1 MAGPA
6 GGGVI
11 PASAPL
17 TIAAAVERFL
27 ATVDLAPRTV
37 STYRR
42 GLRRFLA
49 SLEAQGLA
57 PATAP
62 VARLSDDH
70 LVAYAAAAVPRGPRR
85 SRSTAARRTLQ
96 TYLAAAR
103 RFYGDLA
110 ARGDAPTL
118 AADTLPARLRAVVG
132 RPVVALPPRVSVR
145 DLERLIAHVRALP
158 PAAPPA
164 RELRRRKLLALVLTL
179 RGTGLRVSEL
189 CALTRAD
196 LDLERGTVTVRPR
209 GRARVGRT
217 VPLDPAAVAALT
229 AYWAARAGDPD
240 AGAAAPAFTGHDA
253 VGQATPAIS
262 PRTVQALL
270 ARLSQEIGLATP
282 VTPHSFRHA
291 LATDLVRHQT
301 REAAVQRRLGHARA
315 ATTRRYVDLVDTE
328 VDDDD

>member
-1 MAGPA
+1 MDEPA
-6 GGGVI
+6 GGGAV
-11 PASAPL
+11 PAGPPI
-17 TIAAAVERFL
+17 TIAAAVERCL

-49 SLEAQGLA
+49 ALEAQGLA
-57 PATAP
+57 PATTP
-62 VARLSDDH
+62 VTALSDDH
-70 LVAYAAAAVPRGPRR
+70 LVAYAAAAVPHGPRR

-96 TYLAAAR
+96 TYLAAIR
-103 RFYGDLA
+103 RFYHDLA
-110 ARGDAPTL
+110 ARGDAPVATG
-118 AADTLPARLRAVVG
+118 TLPARLRAVVG

-145 DLERLIAHVRALP
+145 DLDRLLAQARALP
-158 PAAPPA
+158 PATRPA
-164 RELRRRKLLALVLTL
+164 RELHRRKLLALVLTL
-179 RGTGLRVSEL
+179 RCTGLRLAEL

-196 LDLERGTVTVRPR
+196 LDLKRGTVAVRPR

-217 VPLDPAAVAALT
+217 VPLDPAAVAALA
-229 AYWAARAGDPD
+229 AYWAARADD
-240 AGAAAPAFTGHDA
+240 LDDVAAPAFTGHDA

-270 ARLSQEIGLATP
+270 ARLSRAAGLTTP
-282 VTPHSFRHA
+282 VTPHMFRHA

-301 REAAVQRRLGHARA
+301 REAVVQRRLGHARA

-328 VDDDD
+328 VDGDD